1 MYYRSFLVF
10 LGVKEAPLSVS
21 YFCRKV
27 KLRKAPLPRRLL
39 DPAEINLTHR
49 NMAECSGSSGL
60 TTSKPCVAAGL
71 RAAAHQTRAH
81 GAAHQLVATLGHG
94 YKSSQ
99 KVVRKR
105 EFLKNE
111 KFAFNFAH
119 PSFWVLL
126 G

>member
-1 MYYRSFLVF
+1 MNSES
-10 LGVKEAPLSVS
+10 K
-21 YFCRKV
+21 K
-27 KLRKAPLPRRLL
+27 KAPLPRRLW

-99 KVVRKR
+99 KVVKKR

>member
-1 MYYRSFLVF
+1 MYYRSLLVF

-27 KLRKAPLPRRLL
+27 KLRNGLNSRRLL